1 MLQTFREEKLNI
13 DTEINLLKEKAKTI
27 EEEIER
33 KEKDKKELEKKINDF
48 YKRLNEINAR
58 DKEIYVEKVLLGWS
72 NNRISAKHYGMTRQQ
87 ILRIVNKIEEQF
99 KKMK

>member
-13 DTEINLLKEKAKTI
+13 DTEINLLKEKVKTI

-48 YKRLNEINAR
+48 YKKLNEINAR

-72 NNRISAKHYGMTRQQ
+72 NNKISAKHYGMTRQQ

-99 KKMK
+99 KKMN